1 MAAGRLT
8 MGVKCVKM
16 RLLENQWLILRESRT
31 VVLTTQRAEELGDR
45 HTSLLGQSVHLI
57 LGASG

>member
-31 VVLTTQRAEELGDR
+31 VVLSAQCTDELGD
-45 HTSLLGQSVHLI
+45 QFYF
-57 LGASG
+57 

>member
-16 RLLENQWLILRESRT
+16 RLLESMWLILRESRT
-31 VVLTTQRAEELGDR
+31 VVLSTQCADELGDR
-45 HTSLLGQSVHLI
+45 
-57 LGASG
+57 